1 MEFRRL
7 NHQGFLW
14 DIDGQKCGVKWFS
27 LNDRQKIRNPAWN
40 SLSEVMKDVCI
51 NFWVEVFG
59 SECESMHTDNS
70 VCISRFLLILEY
82 ICHFEQDIASSLQ
95 DSEATTQ

>member
-1 MEFRRL
+1 
-7 NHQGFLW
+7 
-14 DIDGQKCGVKWFS
+14 
-27 LNDRQKIRNPAWN
+27 
-40 SLSEVMKDVCI
+40 MKDVCI

>member
-1 MEFRRL
+1 MVFRRL
-7 NHQGFLW
+7 NHLVFQWG
-14 DIDGQKCGVKWFS
+14 IDGPKCGVEGYFLS
-27 LNDRQKIRNPAWN
+27 SRQKIRNPAWN

-70 VCISRFLLILEY
+70 VWIV
-82 ICHFEQDIASSLQ
+82 
-95 DSEATTQ
+95 